1 MHELGIADAMVRTID
16 RILSDQAPGAAVRAV
31 TVELGQLSGVVERFL
46 YDAWRAVTDGT
57 AYADTALRIHPV
69 PAMARCED
77 CGKIFVVDPEDL
89 YCPDCRGD
97 KLTPI
102 SGQDLTIAEIEV
114 EDADSDTADP

>member
-1 MHELGIADAMVRTID
+1 MHELGIADAMVKTID
-16 RILSDQAPGAAVRAV
+16 RILAEQAPGAAVKTV

-57 AYADTALRIHPV
+57 AYEKTILRIHPV

-77 CGKIFVVDPEDL
+77 CGAIFVVNPEDL
-89 YCPDCRGD
+89 RCPDCRSD

-102 SGQDLTIAEIEV
+102 SGQDLTLAQIEV
-114 EDADSDTADP
+114 DEPDTEEDEA